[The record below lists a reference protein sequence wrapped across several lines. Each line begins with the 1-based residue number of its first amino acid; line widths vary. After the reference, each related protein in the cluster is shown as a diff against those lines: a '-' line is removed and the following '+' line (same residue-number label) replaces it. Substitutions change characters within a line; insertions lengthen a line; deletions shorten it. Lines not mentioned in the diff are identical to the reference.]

1 MTLVPD
7 PVPCPCSPPLL
18 AFKFLKAK
26 RGGVPPPAGSHVL
39 HHSVVPPRVPPGYR
53 PGTAS
58 VPSNRIPRFVT
69 FWSPASGTARVP
81 PGYRP
86 GTARVPLTGS
96 HVLQHSVVLPG
107 YRPGIAS
114 VQPPQDPTFC
124 SILWS
129 RLRYRPSTAR
139 LPSGYRPGTAHKI
152 PCFVA
157 FCGPALGTAQVQPR
171 YRLGTASP
179 RSNVLHDSVVPPRVW
194 PWVPPGYRLGTARVP
209 PTGSYV
215 LQHSVV
221 PPPYRLPCFAAFCG
235 LPVSLWRRRSQ
246 D

>member
-1 MTLVPD
+1 MASRLPQD
-7 PVPCPCSPPLL
+7 PTFYIILWSP
-18 AFKFLKAK
+18 
-26 RGGVPPPAGSHVL
+26 H
-39 HHSVVPPRVPPGYR
+39 GYR
-53 PGTAS
+53 PGTAR
-58 VPSNRIPRFVT
+58 VYRVGTLQQDPT
-69 FWSPASGTARVP
+69 FCNILESRL
-81 PGYRP
+81 GYRP
-86 GTARVPLTGS
+86 GTARVPPRYRPGTAHRIPRFAALCGPAR
-96 HVLQHSVVLPG
+96 VPPG